1 MGWENQDAG
10 SRDHSLAREL
20 AAGATVRAAMVAAGY
35 TEKSAKSGLIRHGRK
50 LISPWDH
57 PEVAAQVAEIREG
70 ARERAQI
77 TTADIVQRLEDARTG
92 AMEDRKYSAAVS
104 ATMGM
109 AKVLG
114 LIADKV
120 DMTMK
125 PISEMTED
133 ELKNFVR
140 QNGLED
146 QLAELHKL
154 YGDDD
159 TVH

>member
-1 MGWENQDAG
+1 MRGAATIRRE
-10 SRDHSLAREL
+10 RLAEEL
-20 AAGATVRAAMVAAGY
+20 AAGATVKAAMVAAGY
-35 TEKSAKSGLIRHGRK
+35 TEKSAKSRLIGHGRK
-50 LISPWDH
+50 FVSPWDH

-77 TTADIVQRLEDARTG
+77 TTADIVDRLENARIG
-92 AMEDRKYSAAVS
+92 AMGDGRYSAAVS

-114 LIADKV
+114 LIVDKA

-133 ELKNFVR
+133 ELEAFIR
-140 QNGLED
+140 QNGLEED
-146 QLAELHKL
+146 VAALAQLR
-154 YGDDD
+154 GDDKK
-159 TVH
+159 VH